1 MGRGV
6 DHRMAPINFSRWGE
20 NLCKTLHAHL
30 YCASSTA
37 QLLKRVTESRHK
49 WNIDMLGYKNTSEG
63 ICETF
68 QYQGK
73 LFNFHRSI
81 LFVEQDLD
89 VGGCSKF
96 WSKLEQ
102 RILPLGSW
110 CIFRWSSVGDLKV
123 LKQMKIIVHIIH
135 MQAKKNTHLSM
146 LSEFS
151 LNIVQY
157 MQWKQCR
164 DCYQFLNFIKIC
176 PCITINVNHSHLLIF
191 CFSHGFSID
200 VTSEVLIT
208 FFKVL
213 HSH

>member
-6 DHRMAPINFSRWGE
+6 DHKMAPIKFSRWGE
-20 NLCKTLHAHL
+20 NVCKTLHAHL

-49 WNIDMLGYKNTSEG
+49 WNIDMLGCKNTSEG

-81 LFVEQDLD
+81 LFVEQDLE

-96 WSKLEQ
+96 CSKLEQ

-123 LKQMKIIVHIIH
+123 LKQMNPYCPYHSHASEKKTHTYQYWVNFLSILFSWSGRPIYA
-135 MQAKKNTHLSM
+135 MQAHTSYLS
-146 LSEFS
+146 FF
-151 LNIVQY
+151 Y
-157 MQWKQCR
+157 TG
-164 DCYQFLNFIKIC
+164 KI
-176 PCITINVNHSHLLIF
+176 F
-191 CFSHGFSID
+191 G
-200 VTSEVLIT
+200 E
-208 FFKVL
+208 
-213 HSH
+213 